1 MGFDVSI
8 VTRFWPIFL
17 RGFGYTLY
25 VSTIATVIGLCLGL
39 FVALGRLSHVTL
51 LRWVTRGYIELI
63 RGTPLLIQVFIVY
76 YALPDLG
83 IRLSAIASGV
93 IAMSL
98 YMGAYVAEILRAGIL
113 SIHRGHVE
121 AARSL
126 GMSYAQTLRRIVLP
140 LMASLVLPPL
150 TNEFTTLIKWSAV
163 LSVVTVPE
171 LTYSAQDV
179 IGITFSPV
187 EGFVVATLLYWGL
200 NDLFVHVAR
209 IFEKRAARYS

>member
-1 MGFDVSI
+1 MAFDLSI
-8 VTRFWPIFL
+8 ITRFWPIFL

-25 VSTIATVIGLCLGL
+25 VSALATGIGLCLGL
-39 FVALGRLSHVTL
+39 LVALGRISHVWL
-51 LRWVTRGYIELI
+51 LRWVTRGYVEVI

-83 IRLSAIASGV
+83 IRFSAITSGV

-113 SIHRGHVE
+113 SIHRGQVE

-187 EGFVVATLLYWGL
+187 EGFVVVTLLYWGL

-209 IFEKRAARYS
+209 VFEKRAARYT

>member
-1 MGFDVSI
+1 M
-8 VTRFWPIFL
+8 L
-17 RGFGYTLY
+17 
-25 VSTIATVIGLCLGL
+25 ATGIGLGLGL
-39 FVALGRLSHVTL
+39 LVALGRLSHL
-51 LRWVTRGYIELI
+51 RALRWATAGYVEIM

-83 IRLSAIASGV
+83 IRLSAITSGV

-98 YMGAYVAEILRAGIL
+98 YMGAYVAEIFRAGIL
-113 SIHRGHVE
+113 SIHRGQVE

-126 GMSYAQTLRRIVLP
+126 GMSYVQTLRRIILP
-140 LMASLVLPPL
+140 LMVSLVLPPL

-187 EGFVVATLLYWGL
+187 EGFVIVTLLYWGL

-209 IFEKRAARYS
+209 VFEKRAARYA

>member
-1 MGFDVSI
+1 MAFDLSI
-8 VTRFWPIFL
+8 ITRFWPIFL
-17 RGFGYTLY
+17 RGFGYTIY
-25 VSTIATVIGLCLGL
+25 VSVLATGIGLGLGL
-39 FVALGRLSHVTL
+39 LVALGRLSHL
-51 LRWVTRGYIELI
+51 RALRWATAGYVEIM

-83 IRLSAIASGV
+83 IRLSAITSGV

-98 YMGAYVAEILRAGIL
+98 YMGAYVAEIVRAGIL
-113 SIHRGHVE
+113 SIHRGQVE

-126 GMSYAQTLRRIVLP
+126 GMSYVQTLRRIVLP
-140 LMASLVLPPL
+140 LMVSLVLPPL

-187 EGFVVATLLYWGL
+187 EGFVIVTLLYWGL

-209 IFEKRAARYS
+209 VFEKRAARYA

>member
-1 MGFDVSI
+1 M
-8 VTRFWPIFL
+8 
-17 RGFGYTLY
+17 
-25 VSTIATVIGLCLGL
+25 
-39 FVALGRLSHVTL
+39 
-51 LRWVTRGYIELI
+51 

-83 IRLSAIASGV
+83 IRLSAIVSGV
-93 IAMSL
+93 IAMSF
-98 YMGAYVAEILRAGIL
+98 YMAAYVAEILRAGIL
-113 SIHRGHVE
+113 SIHRGQVE

-126 GMSYAQTLRRIVLP
+126 GMSYGQTLRRIVLP
-140 LMASLVLPPL
+140 LMVSLVLPPL

-187 EGFVVATLLYWGL
+187 EGFVIVTLLYWGL

-209 IFEKRAARYS
+209 VFEKRAARYR